1 MLGIKWKKRVAA
13 ERPLVGALLPVATT
27 VALLE
32 QSLQRKGADNNADM
46 DADSPVRFCGVQV
59 PVGLEL
65 L

>member
-1 MLGIKWKKRVAA
+1 MLGIKWKKRIAA
-13 ERPLVGALLPVATT
+13 ERRPVVALLPAATR

-32 QSLQRKGADNNADM
+32 QSLQPKGADNNADM
-46 DADSPVRFCGVQV
+46 DADSPVIFCGVHV